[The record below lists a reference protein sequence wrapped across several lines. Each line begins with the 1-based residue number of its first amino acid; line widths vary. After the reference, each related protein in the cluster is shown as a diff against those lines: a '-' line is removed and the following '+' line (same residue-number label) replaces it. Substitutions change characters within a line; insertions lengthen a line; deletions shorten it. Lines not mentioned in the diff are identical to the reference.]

1 MKFKL
6 FTFSILVA
14 MGIPAHA
21 DDLAIAAKLEALGG
35 KIGQKNGVVT
45 EVSFRNSKE
54 LGADEFQI
62 ISELSGLR
70 KLTVYGHAA
79 GLNDETVGLL
89 SKLKSLESL
98 SVDGAQLSDAGLEK
112 IADVKSLQS
121 VSFFHLSFRKEGFT
135 GSGFSTW
142 KTLPTLKKL
151 TVAGMSMGD
160 DGFAAIS
167 EIKTLTDFR
176 TWHTYR
182 TDASHVMLAKL
193 PNLTSL
199 KLGQR
204 LPGSERPQCL
214 TDASLKTIATMTALT
229 SLEIGESRFSFN
241 ALKQLKALPE
251 LKKLKI
257 VLTKIELGDIE
268 SLKTELPNVEVIFEP
283 LTDEQRKRLEGY
295 LK

>member
-121 VSFFHLSFRKEGFT
+121 VSFFS
-135 GSGFSTW
+135 
-142 KTLPTLKKL
+142 PI
-151 TVAGMSMGD
+151 V
-160 DGFAAIS
+160 S
-167 EIKTLTDFR
+167 ERRIHR
-176 TWHTYR
+176 
-182 TDASHVMLAKL
+182 
-193 PNLTSL
+193 
-199 KLGQR
+199 QR
-204 LPGSERPQCL
+204 LLDVENPANLE
-214 TDASLKTIATMTALT
+214 KTNRRRYVD
-229 SLEIGESRFSFN
+229 GR
-241 ALKQLKALPE
+241 
-251 LKKLKI
+251 
-257 VLTKIELGDIE
+257 
-268 SLKTELPNVEVIFEP
+268 
-283 LTDEQRKRLEGY
+283 
-295 LK
+295 